1 MTSTDRNK
9 TKPDKNSGCVEAG
22 EKLAERNRRA
32 REQKKKKRGLR
43 KSEDTKDSEQNQ
55 NSNSFSSKC
64 RTLTIWTVA

>member
-43 KSEDTKDSEQNQ
+43 QSEDTKDSEQNQ
-55 NSNSFSSKC
+55 NQKHDHHSRALKFFQ
-64 RTLTIWTVA
+64 